1 MWKQS
6 AEELPADALRRN
18 GGAVGQVGVDVAI
31 PCYQHGRFLRDCVM
45 SVLTQDVRDLRV
57 LIIDNAS
64 TDNSLEVAQQ
74 LAAEDPRIEVVAHQR
89 NLGQHASFNEAIDWA
104 SSDYFLILCADDLLV
119 PGSLA
124 RAALLMERQ
133 PEVHLTFGRVLTITL
148 DERLPLVASNGQQVE
163 WHVFRGRDLLERFC
177 RTIRN
182 HIHGPTAV
190 VRTCVQKEV
199 GYYRPE
205 LPHTD
210 DFELWMR
217 FARVGDAAETDALQG
232 IQRNHQCTRSNLS
245 LANAHDW
252 HLHYEAA
259 FESFFTHEA
268 AGIPDSKW
276 LRRLAR
282 KNIAQQAYWG
292 GLSAFCCGQAN
303 LSRDL
308 LKLAFRLRPTTAILP
323 PVSYL
328 FRRED
333 AIRRII
339 SIVSE
344 AVGWSGGS
352 ASAPRMGG

>member
-1 MWKQS
+1 MSEQDT
-6 AEELPADALRRN
+6 P
-18 GGAVGQVGVDVAI
+18 GVPVGVDVAI
-31 PCYQHGRFLRDCVM
+31 PCYQHGRFLRDCAM
-45 SVLTQDVRDLRV
+45 SVLSQDIRDLRV

-64 TDNSLEVAQQ
+64 TDNSPEVAQQ
-74 LAAEDPRIEVVAHQR
+74 LATEDSRIEVVAHQR

-104 SSDYFLILCADDLLV
+104 SSRYFLILCADDLLV

-124 RAALLMERQ
+124 RAASLMERK
-133 PEVHLTFGRVLTITL
+133 PEIHLTFGRVLTVML
-148 DERLPLVASNGQQVE
+148 DERLPFVSSNGQQVK

-232 IQRNHQCTRSNLS
+232 IQRNHQNTRTNVS
-245 LANAHDW
+245 LTNAYHW

-259 FESFFTHEA
+259 FESFFTHEG
-268 AGIPDSKW
+268 AGVPDSKW

-282 KNIAQQAYWG
+282 KNIARQAYWG
-292 GLSAFCCGQAN
+292 GLSAFFCGQAG

-308 LKLAFRLRPTTAILP
+308 LKLAFRLSPTTAILP

-333 AIRRII
+333 AIGRII
-339 SIVSE
+339 SVASE
-344 AVGWSGGS
+344 AVGWS
-352 ASAPRMGG
+352 APRGRAW